1 MTPDFRRRLVA
12 ATRMLP
18 TLGVDVFRYQRGD
31 KSAVIPYPTVAL
43 SPVAAE
49 CRLDARAPHGA
60 RDVAV
65 GSRLPVTAESRVRET
80 GAGAEAVCW
89 SATRY
94 TIAS

>member
-49 CRLDARAPHGA
+49 CRLDARA
-60 RDVAV
+60 VAV

>member
-43 SPVAAE
+43 SPGAA
-49 CRLDARAPHGA
+49 
-60 RDVAV
+60 AV